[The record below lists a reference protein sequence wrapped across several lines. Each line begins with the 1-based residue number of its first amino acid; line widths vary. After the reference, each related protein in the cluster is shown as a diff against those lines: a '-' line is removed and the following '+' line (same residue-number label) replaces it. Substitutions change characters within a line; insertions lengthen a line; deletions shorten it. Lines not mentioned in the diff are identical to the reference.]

1 MRPLLAKGIFPE
13 KAAEFIEEKG
23 LPPNIYHPYEWG
35 GYIIWKLY
43 PRHKAF
49 IDSRGVGSV
58 KEYNRVLNAEPGWEK
73 ILEKYGVNTVLYWP
87 LLPYRTDVPAVVF
100 ELQRHEGWSPVY
112 WDSRSVIFV
121 RSGLAENPIRKDAVW
136 EVATSLLLVRIRQ
149 YPADPDNYNTLGEI
163 YAERGRRALAAQAF
177 RKALSMDPE
186 NIRAARNLRS
196 LQQ

>member
-43 PRHKAF
+43 PRYKAF
-49 IDSRGVGSV
+49 IDSRGIGSV
-58 KEYNRVLNAEPGWEK
+58 KEYKRVLNAEPGWEE
-73 ILEKYGVNTVLYWP
+73 ILEKHGVNTVLYWP
-87 LLPYRTDVPAVVF
+87 LLPYRADVPPVLF
-100 ELQRHEGWSPVY
+100 ELQRHSGWSPAY

-121 RSGLAENPIRKDAVW
+121 RSKLTKDPISRNAVW
-136 EVATSLLLVRIRQ
+136 ELMKSLLFIRIKQ

-163 YAERGRRALAAQAF
+163 YAERGRRALAAEAF
-177 RKALSMDPE
+177 RKALSLDPE
-186 NIRAARNLRS
+186 NIRAVRNLRS